1 MRTRKANNPILCA
14 AAVVALAVSS
24 VIAQN
29 SAIESPLKN
38 PASEADLL
46 KKIEGLDPAKK
57 AAPEPAEEKP
67 EKKEKGPTEITS
79 DQATFQNKAHTAVFI
94 GNVSVKD
101 PEFNVTC
108 DKLTAFL
115 KNNDA
120 KPAENGKPA
129 LKPVANPEAKA
140 GDSKKGGLDRAIAE
154 GNVYINQDKV
164 EADGSITKCIGRA
177 KRADYDAKTGNIV
190 LSGKPVVKQ
199 GLNMCIATSE
209 ETVMTLNRDR
219 NMEVKGPNRV
229 IISDKGEL
237 EKP

>member
-1 MRTRKANNPILCA
+1 MKTRKANNPILCA
-14 AAVVALAVSS
+14 AALLALAVACA
-24 VIAQN
+24 VAQN

-46 KKIEGLDPAKK
+46 KKIEGLEPAKK
-57 AAPEPAEEKP
+57 PVEEKP
-67 EKKEKGPTEITS
+67 EKKDKGPTEITS

-115 KNNDA
+115 KNNDS
-120 KPAENGKPA
+120 KPADNGKPA
-129 LKPVANPEAKA
+129 VKPVANPEAKA
-140 GDSKKGGLDRAIAE
+140 GDNKKGGLDRAIAE

-199 GLNMCIATSE
+199 GMNMCIATSE

-229 IISDKGEL
+229 IITDKGDL

>member
-1 MRTRKANNPILCA
+1 MRTRKANKPILCIA
-14 AAVVALAVSS
+14 AALALALTAH
-24 VIAQN
+24 AQN
-29 SAIESPLKN
+29 GAGESPLKH
-38 PASEADLL
+38 PGSEADLL
-46 KKIEGLDPAKK
+46 RKIDGLDPSKK
-57 AAPEPAEEKP
+57 AAPESAEEKP

-79 DQATFQNKAHTAVFI
+79 EQATFQNKAHTAVFI
-94 GNVSVKD
+94 GKVSVKD

-108 DKLTAFL
+108 DKLTAYL
-115 KNNDA
+115 KNGDA

-129 LKPVANPEAKA
+129 LKPAASEARA
-140 GDSKKGGLDRAIAE
+140 GDNKKGGLDRAIAE
-154 GNVYINQDKV
+154 GNVFINQDKV

-219 NMEVKGPNRV
+219 NMDVKGPNRV
-229 IISDKGEL
+229 IITDKAEL

>member
-1 MRTRKANNPILCA
+1 MRTRKANKPILCA
-14 AAVVALAVSS
+14 AAALALALTSL
-24 VIAQN
+24 AQN
-29 SAIESPLKN
+29 GAVESPLRN
-38 PASEADLL
+38 PVSEADLL
-46 KKIEGLDPAKK
+46 RKIDGLDPKK
-57 AAPEPAEEKP
+57 AAQEPVEEKP

-79 DQATFQNKAHTAVFI
+79 EQATFQNKAHTAVFI

-108 DKLTAFL
+108 DKLTAYL
-115 KNNDA
+115 KNGDA
-120 KPAENGKPA
+120 KPAENVKPA
-129 LKPVANPEAKA
+129 VKPAASEAKA
-140 GDSKKGGLDRAIAE
+140 GDNKKGGLDRAIAE
-154 GNVYINQDKV
+154 GNVFINQDKV
-164 EADGSITKCIGRA
+164 EADGSITKCVGRA

-229 IISDKGEL
+229 IISDKTDL

>member
-1 MRTRKANNPILCA
+1 MRTRNNPILCA
-14 AAVVALAVSS
+14 AAALALAASS
-24 VIAQN
+24 VPAQN
-29 SAIESPLKN
+29 SAIESPLRA
-38 PASEADLL
+38 PASEADLI
-46 KKIEGLDPAKK
+46 KKINGLDPAKK
-57 AAPEPAEEKP
+57 PAPELLDEKA

-79 DQATFQNKAHTAVFI
+79 DQANFQNKAHTAVFI

-108 DKLTAFL
+108 DKLTAYL
-115 KNNDA
+115 KNSDA
-120 KPAENGKPA
+120 RPAENGKAAP
-129 LKPVANPEAKA
+129 KPPEAKA
-140 GDSKKGGLDRAIAE
+140 GDNKKGGLDRAIAE
-154 GNVYINQDKV
+154 GNVFINQDKL

-229 IISDKGEL
+229 IITDKGEL